1 MIYIAETVE
10 PRYRGMLT
18 ASGTATV
25 LAGVCL
31 QFIIGTVL
39 HWKTVAMVSAVIPF
53 LAFNAVFL
61 VPESPYW
68 LYKRNRIEDAR
79 KSLQWLRGW
88 VPFDNVKSE
97 FEQITYSVEELIAE
111 KNPQSLKDVKFTD
124 SLVPFA
130 KRSFIAPFLLILF
143 GFVSSHFSGMT
154 PLQTYATPILES
166 YHVPINEHYATIL
179 LGAAQVLGCLVGM
192 VFVRSIG
199 KRRLVFISMAGCSA
213 CFMIVGTYSYMSG
226 NRIQSIT
233 PLETSQCSNYLQ
245 TEQNLTIT
253 SHPNANTS
261 TIPNQNDKEMEHS
274 WLPLI
279 LLLGGSLF
287 AHMGAKMFPWML
299 IGEVKTFLK

>member
-25 LAGVCL
+25 LGGVCL
-31 QFIIGTVL
+31 QFVIGTVL

-68 LYKRNRIEDAR
+68 LYNKNRVGDAQ

-88 VPFDNVKSE
+88 VPFENVESE
-97 FEQITYSVEELIAE
+97 FEQITHSVGELIA
-111 KNPQSLKDVKFTD
+111 KKKALSLNGVKFTNR
-124 SLVPFA
+124 LLPFT
-130 KRSFIAPFLLILF
+130 KRSFIVPFLLILF
-143 GFVSSHFSGMT
+143 GFVSGHFSGMT
-154 PLQTYATPILES
+154 PLQTYATQILES

-179 LGAAQVLGCLVGM
+179 LGVAQLLGCLVGM

-199 KRRLVFISMAGCSA
+199 KRRLVFISMAGCGA
-213 CFMIVGTYSYMSG
+213 CFMVIGTYSYVSG

-233 PLETSQCSNYLQ
+233 PMETLSCSN
-245 TEQNLTIT
+245 
-253 SHPNANTS
+253 
-261 TIPNQNDKEMEHS
+261 
-274 WLPLI
+274 LI
-279 LLLGGSLF
+279 
-287 AHMGAKMFPWML
+287 
-299 IGEVKTFLK
+299 